1 MEGEGVWGQ
10 QMEQTEPLVDEA
22 NRADTPQLKE
32 GAGAGER
39 KRSEV
44 VAAARA
50 AGLCVEEGAP
60 GTQLLRFAHGLN
72 SDELRLME
80 LPHGVLGALK
90 EGERS
95 VTQVALR

>member
-1 MEGEGVWGQ
+1 
-10 QMEQTEPLVDEA
+10 MEQTEPLVDQV
-22 NRADTPQLKE
+22 NRADTPQLK
-32 GAGAGER
+32 GAGER

-44 VAAARA
+44 VAVARA

-60 GTQLLRFAHGLN
+60 ATQLLRFADGLN

-80 LPHGVLGALK
+80 LTHDVLGALK

-95 VTQVALR
+95 VTQVA

>member
-1 MEGEGVWGQ
+1 
-10 QMEQTEPLVDEA
+10 MEQTEPLVDQV
-22 NRADTPQLKE
+22 NRADTPQLK
-32 GAGAGER
+32 GAGER

-50 AGLCVEEGAP
+50 AGLCVEEAP
-60 GTQLLRFAHGLN
+60 ATQLLRFADGLN

-80 LPHGVLGALK
+80 LTHDVLGALK

-95 VTQVALR
+95 VTQVA